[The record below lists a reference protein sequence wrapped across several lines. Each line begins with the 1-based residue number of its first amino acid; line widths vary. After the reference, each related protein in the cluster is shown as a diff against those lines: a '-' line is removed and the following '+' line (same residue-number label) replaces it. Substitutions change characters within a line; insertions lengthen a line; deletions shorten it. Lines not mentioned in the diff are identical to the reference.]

1 MKLAD
6 KILDI
11 AKRRGFFWP
20 SFEIYQGCSGFYTYG
35 PLGTLL
41 KLHVESIL
49 RNYYIN
55 REGCMIIEAPTLT
68 IEDPWVASGHVGSF
82 TDMTTE
88 CEKCGEPYRADHLL
102 EGKTDTE
109 GMSMKQ
115 VEDAIKKHSIKCPRC
130 GGPLGKVYDYNLMFR
145 TYIGPG
151 KNKVSGAM
159 RPETAQTTYMPF
171 RRLSEIGRKRFP
183 MGVMQIGK
191 SFRNEISP
199 RQGLVRLREFT
210 QAEVQFFLH
219 PKQKDQHPRF
229 DEVSGLEITT
239 WTKHHQVRNQKPE
252 KMKIGDLVKKKL
264 TYRMIAYYLARSV
277 ELFGRM
283 GIDTSKL
290 RLRQHRDDERSFYSS
305 DTWDVEFLSDAFGKI
320 ELVGIADRTDYDLKR
335 HMELS
340 KKDFTVNVD
349 GEKFVPHV
357 IEVAYG
363 IDRPVLCSI
372 ESCLRESGDRT
383 YFTFPPAVAPYHV
396 AVFPLVRKDGLPE
409 KARLVYQALIEE
421 GFFALYD
428 ESGSIGRLYYRQD
441 EAGTPAAITVDYDTL
456 KDDTV
461 TLRDRDS
468 QKQIRV
474 KMTELLPVM
483 KRFLSGEK
491 LEALGKP
498 LK

>member
-49 RNYYIN
+49 RNYYVN
-55 REGCMIIEAPTLT
+55 REGCLMIEAPTLT
-68 IEDPWVASGHVGSF
+68 IEDPWIASGHVGSF

-102 EGKTDTE
+102 DGKVDTE
-109 GMSMKQ
+109 GMGMKQ
-115 VEDAIKKHSIKCPRC
+115 IEGLLKKHGIKCPRC
-130 GGPLGKVYDYNLMFR
+130 GGPLGKIYDYNLMFK

-171 RRLSEIGRKRFP
+171 RRLVEIGRKRFP
-183 MGVMQIGK
+183 LGVMQIGK

-199 RQGLVRLREFT
+199 RQGLVRLREFS
-210 QAEVQFFLH
+210 QAEIQFFMH
-219 PKQKDQHPRF
+219 PDQKNIHPSF
-229 DEVSGLEITT
+229 DGVKSLEILT

-252 KMKIGDLVKKKL
+252 MMKVGDLVKKKL
-264 TYRMIAYYLARSV
+264 TYTRIAYYLARSV
-277 ELFGRM
+277 ELFREM
-283 GIDTSKL
+283 GIDGKKL

-320 ELVGIADRTDYDLKR
+320 ELVGIADRTDYDLSR

-340 KKDFTVNVD
+340 GKDMSVNMD
-349 GEKFVPHV
+349 GKKFVPHV

-363 IDRPVLCSI
+363 VDRPVLCSI

-383 YFTFPPAVAPYHV
+383 FFTFPPSVAPYQV

-409 KARLVYQALIEE
+409 KARVVYQSLIDN

-441 EAGTPAAITVDYDTL
+441 EAGTPAAITIDYDTM

-468 QKQIRV
+468 QKQVRV
-474 KMTELLPVM
+474 GMTELMDVM

-491 LEALGKP
+491 IDDLGKRV
-498 LK
+498 K